1 MSNSSSG
8 YDRSGRD
15 RPATGEI
22 VYQTTIDG
30 IDWAQL
36 KADLRADDFDNGRTP
51 DELRRSSENSA
62 VNVFARLDGR
72 VIGTARALS
81 DGVGNAYVVDVWTH
95 SNYRRRGVASRMM
108 TLLAERLPGQHIYL
122 FTDSAEGF
130 YRQLGYRRQ
139 GVGLSMVSGQW
150 LNRF

>member
-1 MSNSSSG
+1 MSISNSG
-8 YDRSGRD
+8 HDRQ
-15 RPATGEI
+15 AVGEI
-22 VYQTTIDG
+22 VYQTTMDG

-36 KADLRADDFDNGRTP
+36 KADLLADDFDNGRTP
-51 DELRRSSENSA
+51 DELRRSGENSA

-95 SNYRRRGVASRMM
+95 SNYRRRGIASRMM
-108 TLLAERLPGQHIYL
+108 ALLAERLPGQHIYL

-130 YRQLGYRRQ
+130 YRKLGYRRQ

-150 LNRF
+150 LNHS

>member
-1 MSNSSSG
+1 MSISNSG
-8 YDRSGRD
+8 HDRQ
-15 RPATGEI
+15 AVGEI
-22 VYQTTIDG
+22 VYQTTMDG

-36 KADLRADDFDNGRTP
+36 KADLLADDFDNGRTP
-51 DELRRSSENSA
+51 DELRRSGENSA
-62 VNVFARLDGR
+62 VNVFARLNGR

-95 SNYRRRGVASRMM
+95 SNYRRRGIASRMM
-108 TLLAERLPGQHIYL
+108 ALLAERLPGQHIYL

-130 YRQLGYRRQ
+130 YRKLGYRRQ

-150 LNRF
+150 LNRS

>member
-1 MSNSSSG
+1 MSDIT
-8 YDRSGRD
+8 Y
-15 RPATGEI
+15 T
-22 VYQTTIDG
+22 QTTAG
-30 IDWAQL
+30 VDWTRL
-36 KADLRADDFDNGRTP
+36 TADLRADDFDNGRTP
-51 DELRRSSENSA
+51 DELRLSGENSA

-95 SNYRRRGVASRMM
+95 SDYRRRGIASRMM

-130 YRQLGYRRQ
+130 YRKLGYRRQ

-150 LNRF
+150 LNRS

>member
-1 MSNSSSG
+1 MSNSNSD
-8 YDRSGRD
+8 YDRQ
-15 RPATGEI
+15 AVGEI
-22 VYQTTIDG
+22 VYQTTMDG

-36 KADLRADDFDNGRTP
+36 KADLLADDFDNGRTP
-51 DELRRSSENSA
+51 DELRRSGENSA
-62 VNVFARLDGR
+62 VNVFARLNGR

-95 SNYRRRGVASRMM
+95 SNYRRRGIASRMM
-108 TLLAERLPGQHIYL
+108 ALLAERLPGQHIYL

-130 YRQLGYRRQ
+130 YRKLGYRRQ

-150 LNRF
+150 LNRS

>member
-1 MSNSSSG
+1 MSDSNSGHDLS
-8 YDRSGRD
+8 DRD
-15 RPATGEI
+15 RQAVGGI
-22 VYQTTIDG
+22 VYQTTTDG
-30 IDWAQL
+30 IDWTQL
-36 KADLRADDFDNGRTP
+36 KADLHADNFDNGRTP

-95 SNYRRRGVASRMM
+95 SNYRRRGVASQMM

-122 FTDSAEGF
+122 FTDSAEDF

-139 GVGLSMVSGQW
+139 GVGLIMVSGQW